1 MKENSLENLDRTD
14 RAILQALQQDGRLPI
29 SRLAE
34 QVNLSETP
42 CARRLRRLETE
53 GYIERYR
60 AVLSKRALGL
70 GVTAFAQVSFSSHD
84 RALSDRFERAVQTL
98 PRIVACHNIS
108 GSADYLLQIVA
119 SDLEEYGR
127 FVRDVVRSL
136 PGVAAVESMLSL
148 QEVKRETGLPV

>member
-1 MKENSLENLDRTD
+1 MENLDRTD

>member
-1 MKENSLENLDRTD
+1 MENLDRTD

-84 RALSDRFERAVQTL
+84 RALSDSFERAVQTL